1 MKYYVV
7 KSTKTTEGDLRA
19 PVITAYATKDLAEQ
33 AYFTACAEASTTGL
47 GMYAVKLLTDE
58 LGEVAG
64 RTFLKNNLPEP
75 EFLPEEL

>member
-1 MKYYVV
+1 MKFYVV

-33 AYFTACAEASTTGL
+33 AYFTACAEASTTSL
-47 GMYAVKLLTDE
+47 GMYAAKELTEE
-58 LGEVAG
+58 LAEVAG

-75 EFLPEEL
+75 EFIPEE